1 MTVRIVP
8 VFGVFLLL
16 TSLAAAQN
24 SGPAPAEAPPATPGT
39 STSAAGAA
47 VSRDAAPPPP
57 APPAPAAVDTSK
69 DYRIGPDD
77 VLNIWVF
84 DQEDLTREVQVR
96 PDGKITLPFVNDVV
110 AAGKTTNE
118 LRTILTEGWKPYV
131 QNPEVAVGVKQVRS
145 ARVSVL
151 GAVRMPNI
159 YELPTGATVLDMISK
174 AQGFTDFA
182 NRGDI
187 VLIRTNSERIK
198 LNYDDLVD
206 GKQTNHVVRP
216 GDTIVVN
223 D

>member
-8 VFGVFLLL
+8 VLAVSLLL
-16 TSLAAAQN
+16 TSAAAAQN
-24 SGPAPAEAPPATPGT
+24 SGPAPAETPAATAGT
-39 STSAAGAA
+39 STPATGAV
-47 VSRDAAPPPP
+47 VSRDAAP
-57 APPAPAAVDTSK
+57 APAPAAVDTAK

-77 VLNIWVF
+77 VLNVWVF
-84 DQEDLTREVQVR
+84 DQDDLTREVQVR

-118 LRTILTEGWKPYV
+118 LRAILTEGWKPYV

-187 VLIRTNSERIK
+187 VLIRANGERIK
-198 LNYDDLVD
+198 LNWGDMVN

>member
-8 VFGVFLLL
+8 VFAVFLLL
-16 TSLAAAQN
+16 TSAASAQN
-24 SGPAPAEAPPATPGT
+24 GGPAPAATAPAPPAT

-47 VSRDAAPPPP
+47 VSRDAAPAVP
-57 APPAPAAVDTSK
+57 PAAVDTSK

-77 VLNIWVF
+77 VLSIWVF
-84 DQEDLTREVQVR
+84 DQDDLTVEVQVR

-110 AAGKTTNE
+110 ASGKTTNE
-118 LRTILTEGWKPYV
+118 LRTVLAEGWKPYV

-145 ARVSVL
+145 SRVSVL
-151 GAVRMPNI
+151 GAVRMPNV
-159 YELPTGATVLDMISK
+159 YELPTGAKVLDMISK

-187 VLIRTNSERIK
+187 VLIRANGERIK
-198 LNYDDLVD
+198 LNWDDMVA
-206 GKQTNHVVRP
+206 GKQTNHVVLP
-216 GDTIVVN
+216 GDTIVVK

>member
-8 VFGVFLLL
+8 VLAVSLLL
-16 TSLAAAQN
+16 TSAAAAQN
-24 SGPAPAEAPPATPGT
+24 SGPAPAETPSATPGT

-47 VSRDAAPPPP
+47 VSRGAAPAP
-57 APPAPAAVDTSK
+57 ATAAVDTSK

-84 DQEDLTREVQVR
+84 DQDDLTREVQVR

-118 LRTILTEGWKPYV
+118 LRAILTEGWKPYV

-187 VLIRTNSERIK
+187 VLIRATGERIK
-198 LNYDDLVD
+198 LNWGDMVN
-206 GKQTNHVVRP
+206 GKQTNHVIRP

>member
-8 VFGVFLLL
+8 VSAVFLLL
-16 TSLAAAQN
+16 TSAASAQN
-24 SGPAPAEAPPATPGT
+24 GGPAPVETAPATPVT
-39 STSAAGAA
+39 STSAAGVA
-47 VSRDAAPPPP
+47 VSRDAAPAVP
-57 APPAPAAVDTSK
+57 PAAVDTSK
-69 DYRIGPDD
+69 DYRVGPDD
-77 VLNIWVF
+77 VLSIWVF
-84 DQEDLTREVQVR
+84 DQDDLTTDVQVR

-118 LRTILTEGWKPYV
+118 LAAILAEGLKSHL
-131 QNPEVAVGVKQVRS
+131 QNPVVSVGVKQVRS
-145 ARVSVL
+145 ARVSML

-187 VLIRTNSERIK
+187 VLIRANGERIK
-198 LNYDDLVD
+198 LNWDDMVS
-206 GKQTNHVVRP
+206 GKQTNHVIRP
-216 GDTIVVN
+216 GDTIVVK